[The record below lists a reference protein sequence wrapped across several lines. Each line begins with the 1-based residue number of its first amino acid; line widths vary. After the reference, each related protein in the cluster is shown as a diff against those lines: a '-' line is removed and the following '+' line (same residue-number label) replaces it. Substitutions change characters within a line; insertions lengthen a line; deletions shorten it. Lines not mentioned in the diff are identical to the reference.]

1 MNFLQLNTII
11 TREVVG
17 IGGGNGIVLMLLKT
31 SCLCK
36 AKL

>member
-1 MNFLQLNTII
+1 MNFLQLNIII

-17 IGGGNGIVLMLLKT
+17 IGGGNGIVVMLLKS
-31 SCLCK
+31 SCVCK